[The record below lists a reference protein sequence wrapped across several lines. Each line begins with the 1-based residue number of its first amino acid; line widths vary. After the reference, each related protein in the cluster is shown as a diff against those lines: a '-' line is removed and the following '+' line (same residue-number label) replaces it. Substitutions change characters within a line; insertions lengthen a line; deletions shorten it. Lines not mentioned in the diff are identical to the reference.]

1 MCLVNAFENLR
12 LVHGMYE
19 QNGLLV
25 FQVHVWNDRKL
36 ADKTAESQDKTQGE
50 LFRLLMQLRP
60 YSLTSLTAECGKTTF
75 KSNRIVGG
83 VETDVN
89 EFPWQAWIMIETS
102 NKQFGCGGTLISE
115 RWILTA
121 AQCVFE

>member
-1 MCLVNAFENLR
+1 MCLVNAFENFR
-12 LVHGMYE
+12 LAHDMYE

-36 ADKTAESQDKTQGE
+36 ADKSAESQDKTQSE

-60 YSLTSLTAECGKTTF
+60 YSLTSLTTECGKTTF